1 MSRQTNNI
9 NSESIKSIN
18 EKIKNNP
25 RANNG
30 LLAATLSALLAQ
42 DFQSHNPQ
50 ESPTYDNA
58 PPVGQNGNPDPLPFY
73 KYQPPVGQNV
83 INWTPR
89 NPDKRITIND
99 APPVEGSRYNPQ
111 KSYTYNDAPP
121 VGQTGDYYSNSNYE
135 YAPPV
140 EQSNPDSV
148 RHTWQYSDPRRT
160 ADNAPP
166 VGQTKNLNLDANTLT
181 AVLKLL
187 QRQNEF

>member
-58 PPVGQNGNPDPLPFY
+58 PPV
-73 KYQPPVGQNV
+73 
-83 INWTPR
+83 
-89 NPDKRITIND
+89 
-99 APPVEGSRYNPQ
+99 
-111 KSYTYNDAPP
+111 
-121 VGQTGDYYSNSNYE
+121 
-135 YAPPV
+135 

-148 RHTWQYSDPRRT
+148 RHTWQYNDPRRT